1 MHPNRIKLIQTL
13 GELLIPLLGY
23 FFWHWNFYFIALFY
37 FLDLIANTCFLPLK
51 LSKIDGSVNHKT
63 KIMQHYMF
71 YVLALIGIF
80 CLGVLLSGEI
90 IPNFDLKAQSVS
102 FFMLKDMGIAQ
113 GFFLIPL
120 VFYAGYMQYKMEFLM
135 PKKFSQISVK
145 ALLKKHF
152 TGLILCLGFLG
163 ISLGIAHFLNVPE
176 IVAVLV
182 LVCLTS
188 AYSFWMKRN

>member
-23 FFWHWNFYFIALFY
+23 FFWQWNFYFIALFY

-51 LSKIDGSVNHKT
+51 LSKIEGTANLKT
-63 KIMQHYMF
+63 KIIQHYLF
-71 YVLALIGIF
+71 YVLSLIGIF
-80 CLGVLLSGEI
+80 CLGVLLSGKI
-90 IPNFDLKAQSVS
+90 IPNFDLIAQSKS
-102 FFMLKDMGIAQ
+102 FFLLKDMGIAQ

-120 VFYAGYMQYKMEFLM
+120 VFYAAYMQYKMEFLI
-135 PKKFSQISVK
+135 PKKFSQISVNQ
-145 ALLKKHF
+145 LLKKHLK
-152 TGLILCLGFLG
+152 GLLLSLGFLG
-163 ISLGIAHFLNVPE
+163 ISLGVIQFLNVPE